1 MIDSKAR
8 DKLEFHLSTDLN
20 KPVFFS
26 SVFFIS
32 ILVIIGVT
40 LPEQLES
47 IFSVLQQWLIQK
59 ASWFYLAAVAVIF
72 VFLIFVMC
80 SRLGDIKLGPDH
92 AEPEYSLGAWFAM
105 LFSAGMGIG
114 LVFYGVSEPVMHTMW
129 PPTGEPFS
137 IEAAEQAL
145 KITFFHWGISAW
157 AVYALVA
164 LSLAYFSYRHKL
176 PLLPRS
182 ALYPVIGDRIHG
194 PIGHAVDIF
203 AVIGTLFGV
212 ATSLG
217 YGVMQVNAG
226 LGYLFGLE
234 VSSQVQMGLIV
245 IITLFATISVVL
257 GLDKGIK
264 QLSKVNIA
272 LASLLLTIVIIAGP
286 TALIMQMFVQNTGA
300 YLSDLVTM
308 TFNLYAY
315 DPKEEWIGGWTIF
328 YWGWW
333 ISWSPFVGMFIA
345 RVSRGRTIREFL
357 VGVLLI
363 PSSFCFL
370 WFTAFGNTAIN
381 AIINEGM
388 TSLSDIVATDVP
400 VALFQFFELMPMSNL
415 LSMLGVVLIVTFFV
429 SSSDSGSLVIDTL
442 TSGGAAE
449 PPVWQRIFWASTE
462 GIVAAALLGAGGLAA
477 LQTMTIVSA
486 FPITVMLL
494 VFCYALFK
502 ALRNDY
508 LLMNSVQTHNT
519 SVQYAKA
526 NVSWQSRVTSL
537 VSRPDLN
544 QASTFIT
551 DTVQPALIELAEE
564 MQNNGLDANI
574 EKISDSRVRMV
585 VHKDEVEDF
594 AYGIRLQ
601 EFGMPSYAS
610 DEEADQ
616 QSAYYRAEVYLL
628 QGGQQYDVLG
638 YTKEQII
645 ADALSQYERHLHFL
659 HLASSEDAPDSDP
672 LPST

>member
-1 MIDSKAR
+1 M
-8 DKLEFHLSTDLN
+8 STDLN

-26 SVFFIS
+26 SVTFIS
-32 ILVIIGVT
+32 LLVIFGVT
-40 LPEQLES
+40 MPAELES
-47 IFSVLQQWLIQK
+47 IFSVLQHWLVQK
-59 ASWFYLAAVAVIF
+59 VSWFYLATVAIIL

-92 AEPEYSLGAWFAM
+92 AEPEYSLGPWFAM
-105 LFSAGMGIG
+105 LFSAGIGIG

-129 PPTGEPFS
+129 PPTGEAFS
-137 IEAAEQAL
+137 VEAAEQAL

-157 AVYALVA
+157 AVYGLVA
-164 LSLAYFSYRHKL
+164 LSMAYFSYRHKL

-182 ALYPVIGDRIHG
+182 SLYPLIGERIYG
-194 PIGHAVDIF
+194 PIGHAVDAF

-226 LGYLFGLE
+226 LNYLFDVE
-234 VSSQVQMGLIV
+234 VSSQVQMWLIV

-257 GLDKGIK
+257 GLDNGIK
-264 QLSKVNIA
+264 QLSKVNIVLA
-272 LASLLLTIVIIAGP
+272 LILLSIVIILGP

-345 RVSRGRTIREFL
+345 RISRGRTIREFL
-357 VGVLLI
+357 IGVLLI
-363 PSSFCFL
+363 PSFFCFI

-381 AIINEGM
+381 AIINGGM
-388 TSLSDIVATDVP
+388 TSLADTVAKDVP
-400 VALFQFFELMPMSNL
+400 VALFQFFDMMPMSNV
-415 LSMLGVVLIVTFFV
+415 LSFFGIVLIITFFV

-442 TSGGAAE
+442 TSGGAME
-449 PPVWQRIFWASTE
+449 PPVWQRVFWASTE
-462 GIVAAALLGAGGLAA
+462 GVVAAALLGAGGLAA

-486 FPITVMLL
+486 FPIAVLLL

-519 SVQYAKA
+519 SVQYAKV
-526 NVSWQSRVTSL
+526 NVSWQSRISDL
-537 VSRPDLN
+537 VSRPDLDK
-544 QASTFIT
+544 ATSFIT
-551 DTVQPALIELAEE
+551 ATVQPALIELADE
-564 MQNNGLDANI
+564 MQANGLNARI
-574 EKISDSRVRMV
+574 EKISDLRVRMV
-585 VHKDEVEDF
+585 VSKDEVEDF

-601 EFGMPSYAS
+601 EFAMPSYAS
-610 DEEADQ
+610 EEESDAQ
-616 QSAYYRAEVYLL
+616 NAYYRAEVYLL

-659 HLASSEDAPDSDP
+659 HLASSEDAPDLALS
-672 LPST
+672 

>member
-1 MIDSKAR
+1 M
-8 DKLEFHLSTDLN
+8 STDLN

-32 ILVIIGVT
+32 ILVAIGVII
-40 LPEQLES
+40 PEQLGS
-47 IFSVLQQWLIQK
+47 FFSVLQQWLIQNV
-59 ASWFYLAAVAVIF
+59 SWFYLAAVAIIF

-92 AEPEYSLGAWFAM
+92 AEPEYSLGAWFSM

-129 PPTGEPFS
+129 PPTGEAFS
-137 IEAAEQAL
+137 VEAAEQAL

-182 ALYPVIGDRIHG
+182 ALYPIIGERIHG
-194 PIGHAVDIF
+194 PIGHAVDVF

-245 IITLFATISVVL
+245 VITLFATISVVL
-257 GLDKGIK
+257 GLDNGIK
-264 QLSKVNIA
+264 QLSKVNII
-272 LASLLLTIVIIAGP
+272 LASVLLAVVIVVGP

-357 VGVLLI
+357 IGVLLI

-388 TSLSDIVATDVP
+388 TSLSDIVAADVP
-400 VALFQFFELMPMSNL
+400 VALFKFFEIMPMSNV
-415 LSMLGVVLIVTFFV
+415 LSMLGVVLIITFFV

-449 PPVWQRIFWASTE
+449 PPVWQRVFWASSE

-486 FPITVMLL
+486 FPITLL
-494 VFCYALFK
+494 LLAFCYSLFK

-508 LLMNSVQTHNT
+508 MLMNSVQNHNT

-526 NVSWQSRVTSL
+526 NVSWQSRISSL
-537 VSRPDLN
+537 VSRPDEN
-544 QASTFIT
+544 QASSFIT
-551 DTVQPALIELAEE
+551 DTVQPALIELADE
-564 MQNNGLDANI
+564 MQKNGLSASI

-585 VHKDEVEDF
+585 VSKDEVEDF

-601 EFGMPSYAS
+601 EFAMPTYAS
-610 DEEADQ
+610 EEEADQ
-616 QSAYYRAEVYLL
+616 QAAYYRAEVFLL

-659 HLASSEDAPDSDP
+659 HLASSEDAPDLATS
-672 LPST
+672 

>member
-1 MIDSKAR
+1 M
-8 DKLEFHLSTDLN
+8 STDLN

-26 SVFFIS
+26 SVFIIALLVIFGVSMPAELEANFS
-32 ILVIIGVT
+32 IL
-40 LPEQLES
+40 QK
-47 IFSVLQQWLIQK
+47 WLINN
-59 ASWFYLAAVAVIF
+59 ASWFYLAAVAIFF
-72 VFLIFVMC
+72 VFLIGVMC

-129 PPTGEPFS
+129 PPVGEAFS
-137 IEAAEQAL
+137 AEAAQQAL

-182 ALYPVIGDRIHG
+182 ALYPLIGDRIYG
-194 PIGHAVDIF
+194 VIGHAVDAF
-203 AVIGTLFGV
+203 CVIGTLFGV

-217 YGVMQVNAG
+217 FGVMQVNAG
-226 LGYLFGLE
+226 FNYLFGLE
-234 VSSQVQMGLIV
+234 VSSGVQMGLIV
-245 IITLFATISVVL
+245 VITLFATISVVL
-257 GLDKGIK
+257 GLDNGIK
-264 QLSKVNIA
+264 QLSKVNMVLAGA
-272 LASLLLTIVIIAGP
+272 LLIVVIVAGP

-370 WFTAFGNTAIN
+370 WFTAFGNTAID
-381 AIINEGM
+381 AIINKGM
-388 TSLSDIVATDVP
+388 TSLSETVANDVP
-400 VALFQFFELMPMSNL
+400 AALFQFFELMPMSTV
-415 LSMLGVVLIVTFFV
+415 LSVIGVVLIITFFV

-449 PPVWQRIFWASTE
+449 PPVWQRVFWASTE
-462 GIVAAALLGAGGLAA
+462 GVVAAALLWAGGLAA

-494 VFCYALFK
+494 AFCYSLFK
-502 ALRNDY
+502 ALRHDY

-519 SVQYAKA
+519 AVQYAKA
-526 NVSWQSRVTSL
+526 NVSWQSRISAL
-537 VSRPDLN
+537 VSHPDRGE
-544 QASTFIT
+544 ATSFIT
-551 DTVQPALIELAEE
+551 DTVQPALIDLANE
-564 MQNNGLDANI
+564 MQANGLNASI
-574 EKISDSRVRMV
+574 EKLSEQRVRLV
-585 VHKDEVEDF
+585 VRKDEAEDF

-601 EFGMPSYAS
+601 QFVVPCYAN
-610 DEEADQ
+610 DEETESQ
-616 QSAYYRAEVYLL
+616 EEYYRAEVYLL

-645 ADALSQYERHLHFL
+645 ADALTQYERHLHFL
-659 HLASSEDAPDSDP
+659 HLAVSEEAPAQA
-672 LPST
+672 

>member
-1 MIDSKAR
+1 M
-8 DKLEFHLSTDLN
+8 STDLN

-32 ILVIIGVT
+32 ILVIFGVT
-40 LPEQLES
+40 MPEQLES
-47 IFSVLQQWLIQK
+47 IFSTVQHWLIQK
-59 ASWFYLAAVAVIF
+59 ASWFYLAVVGIVL
-72 VFLIFVMC
+72 VFLPFVMC
-80 SRLGDIKLGPDH
+80 SRMGDIKLGPDH
-92 AEPEYSLGAWFAM
+92 AEPEYSLGTWFAM
-105 LFSAGMGIG
+105 LFSAGLGIG

-129 PPTGEPFS
+129 PPTGEAFS
-137 IEAAEQAL
+137 IAAAEQAL
-145 KITFFHWGISAW
+145 MITFFHWGISAW
-157 AVYALVA
+157 AVYGLVA
-164 LSLAYFSYRHKL
+164 LSMAYFSYRHKL

-182 ALYPVIGDRIHG
+182 ALYPIIGDRIYG
-194 PIGHAVDIF
+194 PVGHAVDTF

-226 LGYLFGLE
+226 LGYLFGVE

-245 IITLFATISVVL
+245 VITLFATISVVL

-264 QLSKVNIA
+264 QLSKINIG
-272 LASLLLTIVIIAGP
+272 LASLLLAVVILAGP

-300 YLSDLVTM
+300 YLGKLVTM

-315 DPKEEWIGGWTIF
+315 DPREEWIGGWTIF

-333 ISWSPFVGMFIA
+333 ISWAPFVGMFIA

-357 VGVLLI
+357 AGILII

-381 AIINEGM
+381 AIINKGM
-388 TSLSDIVATDVP
+388 TSLSDVVAEDVP
-400 VALFQFFELMPMSNL
+400 VALFKFFEIMPMSNI
-415 LSMLGVVLIVTFFV
+415 LSMLGVMLIITFFV
-429 SSSDSGSLVIDTL
+429 TSSDSGSLVIDTL
-442 TSGGAAE
+442 TSGGSAE

-462 GIVAAALLGAGGLAA
+462 GVVAAALLSAGGLAA

-486 FPITVMLL
+486 FPIAVMLL
-494 VFCYALFK
+494 VFCYTLFK
-502 ALRNDY
+502 ALSNDY

-526 NVSWQSRVTSL
+526 NVSWQSRVSSL
-537 VSRPDLN
+537 VSRPDLS

-551 DTVQPALIELAEE
+551 DIVQPALIELAEE
-564 MQNNGLDANI
+564 MQNNGLSASI
-574 EKISDSRVRMV
+574 HKISESRVRMIV
-585 VHKDEVEDF
+585 SNGEVEDF

-610 DEEADQ
+610 DEEAED

-645 ADALSQYERHLHFL
+645 ADAISQYERHLHFL
-659 HLASSEDAPDSDP
+659 HLASSEDAPD
-672 LPST
+672 LAPSS

>member
-1 MIDSKAR
+1 M
-8 DKLEFHLSTDLN
+8 STDFN

-32 ILVIIGVT
+32 ILVICGVAM
-40 LPEQLES
+40 PEQLES
-47 IFSVLQQWLIQK
+47 FFSVAQQWLIQNV
-59 ASWFYLAAVAVIF
+59 SWFYLASVAVIF
-72 VFLIFVMC
+72 VFLVFVMC

-129 PPTGEPFS
+129 PPTGEAFS
-137 IEAAEQAL
+137 VEAAEQAL

-176 PLLPRS
+176 PLQPRS
-182 ALYPVIGDRIHG
+182 ALYPIIGERIHG
-194 PIGHAVDIF
+194 PIGHAVDTF

-234 VSSQVQMGLIV
+234 VSSQVQMVLIV
-245 IITLFATISVVL
+245 VITLFATISVVL
-257 GLDKGIK
+257 GLDSGIK
-264 QLSKVNIA
+264 QLSKINLI
-272 LASLLLTIVIIAGP
+272 LATLLLAVVIILGP
-286 TALIMQMFVQNTGA
+286 SALIMQMFVQNTGA

-345 RVSRGRTIREFL
+345 RVSRGRSIREFL

-388 TSLSDIVATDVP
+388 TSLSDIVAADVP
-400 VALFQFFELMPMSNL
+400 VALFKFFEMMPMSNL
-415 LSMLGVVLIVTFFV
+415 LSMIGVVLIITFFV

-449 PPVWQRIFWASTE
+449 PPMWQRVFWASTE
-462 GIVAAALLGAGGLAA
+462 GVVAAALLGAGGLAA

-486 FPITVMLL
+486 FPITLMLL
-494 VFCYALFK
+494 AFCYALFK

-508 LLMNSVQTHNT
+508 MLMNSVQNHNT

-537 VSRPDLN
+537 VSHPDFT

-551 DTVQPALIELAEE
+551 DTVQPALTELAEE
-564 MQNNGLDANI
+564 LQRNGLSASI
-574 EKISDSRVRMV
+574 EKCSDSRVRMV
-585 VHKDEVEDF
+585 VRKDEVEDF

-601 EFGMPSYAS
+601 EFAMPTYAS
-610 DEEADQ
+610 EEESEEQA
-616 QSAYYRAEVYLL
+616 AYYRAEVSLL

-659 HLASSEDAPDSDP
+659 HLASSEDAPD
-672 LPST
+672 LPASSL